1 MNRTLAVA
9 ATLLASGVSL
19 QVHAATATFIVS
31 SPYASFADSPFAGIA
46 AGNPL
51 FFLEDFEDGA
61 LNTPGASASASLVTS
76 AGNPSTDSVDG
87 DDGVV
92 DGSGTGGRSLYSNGA
107 TSITFTFDA
116 NALGVLPTHVGIVWT
131 DVGETL
137 LPMPFGKDDVLV
149 RAFDANGN
157 SLGFAG
163 ADALGDGSFLGG
175 TAEDVFFG
183 AIFSG
188 GISKLTIVS
197 LGGTGDWEVDHLQYG
212 VQPIPVPGAALLF
225 GTALAGLAGFRRRL

>member
-1 MNRTLAVA
+1 MNRTLVAA

-19 QVHAATATFIVS
+19 QAHAATATFIVS
-31 SPYASFADSPFAGIA
+31 SPYASFADSPFASIGA
-46 AGNPL
+46 ANPL

-61 LNTPGASASASLVTS
+61 LNSPGVSATASIVTPAGGAT
-76 AGNPSTDSVDG
+76 TDSVDG
-87 DDGVV
+87 DDGAL
-92 DGSGTGGRSLYSNGA
+92 DGNGNGGRSLYANS

-116 NALGVLPTHVGIVWT
+116 NVLGYLPTHVGIVWT
-131 DVGETL
+131 DVGENL

-163 ADALGDGSFLGG
+163 ADALGDGSINGG
-175 TAEDVFFG
+175 TGEDTFLG

-197 LGGTGDWEVDHLQYG
+197 LGGTIDWEVDHLQYG

-225 GTALAGLAGFRRRL
+225 GSALAGLAGLRRRV

>member
-1 MNRTLAVA
+1 MNRTLVVA

-19 QVHAATATFIVS
+19 QAHAATATFIVS

-46 AGNPL
+46 AANPL

-61 LNTPGASASASLVTS
+61 LNTPGVSATATLVTS
-76 AGNPSTDSVDG
+76 AGGTTIDSVDG
-87 DDGVV
+87 DDGAL
-92 DGSGTGGRSLYSNGA
+92 DGNGNGGRSLYSNGA

-163 ADALGDGSFLGG
+163 ADALGDGSVLGG

-225 GTALAGLAGFRRRL
+225 GTALAGLARVRRRV